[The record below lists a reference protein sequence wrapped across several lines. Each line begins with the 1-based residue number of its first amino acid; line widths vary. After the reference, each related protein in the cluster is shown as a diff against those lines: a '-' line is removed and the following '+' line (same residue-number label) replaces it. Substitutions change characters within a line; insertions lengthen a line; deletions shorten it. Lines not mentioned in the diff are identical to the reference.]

1 MNIIIFI
8 LFFSFTFSNGY
19 LSEPFENSINYSFS
33 GLIDNQTYI
42 ENISEEACFL
52 FPTYE
57 QKNNE
62 KSIKDYNNKIND
74 LFKIIGRPRFIT
86 INRNSISGD
95 FVKLEKELSYK

>member
-1 MNIIIFI
+1 MSPCFI
-8 LFFSFTFSNGY
+8 DLLDLKRFREPLEVDMSRLF
-19 LSEPFENSINYSFS
+19 SI
-33 GLIDNQTYI
+33 TYERVSQVFI